1 MPKQAR
7 YMLVARGERSAK
19 GRYELFEQGALL
31 YTFQHEEDA
40 DWFRWLDE
48 HISFSFR
55 GLQGTVTLLKEAR
68 VRGSAYW
75 YAYRSQDRRT
85 VKRYAG
91 KTSDLTF
98 ARLEALAK
106 SLIENA
112 IHEQPRTEPASPL
125 LNAKFQPP
133 HLPSP
138 LIDRESLLQKLDAI
152 LTSRLT
158 LITAPAGFGK
168 TTIVC
173 QWIQRSPGLPVAWL
187 SLDTDDNDPLR
198 FWRYLITA
206 LQTFHP
212 AVGKSAL
219 ASLSP
224 FEMPSFEAILTLLL
238 NDITRFACSGV
249 LILEDYHRITSPLI
263 QKTMGF
269 FLEHLPASLH
279 IVILSRSEPPL
290 ALASFRARGELCELH
305 DLRFS
310 RQEIAAFL
318 HQIPISEEGLRLV
331 ETRLEGWAAGLRLL
345 VLWFQKGGDVES
357 LVRFAGDQRPFLDY
371 FVSEVLLTQSVEQQ
385 DFLLHTSMLAS
396 LTGSLCDAITGRHDS
411 KHFLEELARAG
422 LFLEKLGQPEY
433 HPPLLEGREMLDE
446 QSRST
451 PLLPERWEML
461 GGQPE
466 YRPPLLE
473 RREISERWYRYH
485 PLFAEAMQAEARR
498 RLGLEEQRAL
508 LRKASD
514 WYEQQGMLVEAIETA
529 FQAQDIDHAADM
541 IARILDRL
549 LHHFVD
555 PWMLQ
560 QVDGGRTLCR
570 WLERLPEEMA
580 RTRQIFS
587 LGYVVALLLVF
598 VIAPVSS
605 QGLENQGLEN
615 QGLENRD
622 FLPQKFAGQD
632 LISQAPVTQQLAT
645 RELVTESP
653 VTQGLIIQNPG
664 LHEYRRQNS
673 ATQEIITPGG
683 KRFPNLQA
691 LRIEIEETLQRAEA
705 GFRATGDTLNLGRAL
720 ALHALFSR
728 EYGALEQ
735 AIKYAEHALACFS
748 EREPESE
755 LAWQNLSLNIIGK
768 GKLAY
773 GFLREAQEI
782 FLKLYAV
789 CEAQGNR
796 AMLRAQAVL
805 LHETI
810 YEQGKLRQVAEM
822 SWRLLVEAREEND
835 SDDIAHALLFL
846 ARLAY
851 EWNDTAAA
859 EKQAQEAL
867 HLALRLENEEFQ
879 VQAELILAWIEQ
891 ARGENERAQHRC
903 TWLLARIPMNSPLR
917 LRLGR
922 EIEMWLARF
931 SLLAGNHVI
940 VEQWRQKHRPDLPR
954 TLYEEEAL
962 LAARLLLVKGQ
973 SEEALALLSRLANEA
988 QRMERARVLLAIQ
1001 AVQAQALYV
1010 HGELEKAKEVTRALL
1025 EQAQAERYLR
1035 LFLDEGDV
1043 LLTLVRALLPQLQQR
1058 ALVSYARTILEA
1070 AQNAGSTVHNLL
1082 IEPLSPQEER
1092 VLRLLLKGYTNPAIA
1107 NELIISINTVKAHLK
1122 SLYRKLNVSN
1132 RTQAC
1137 EAAHRLDLL

>member
-7 YMLVARGERSAK
+7 YKLVARGERS

-55 GLQGTVTLLKEAR
+55 GLQGTVTFLKEAR

-112 IHEQPRTEPASPL
+112 IHEQPRTEPAAPL
-125 LNAKFQPP
+125 LNAKFLPP

-168 TTIVC
+168 TTIIC

-212 AVGKSAL
+212 AVGKGAL

-238 NDITRFACSGV
+238 NEITCFACSGV

-279 IVILSRSEPPL
+279 IVIVSRSEPPL

-345 VLWFQKGGDVES
+345 VLWFQKGGDVER
-357 LVRFAGDQRPFLDY
+357 LVRFAGDQSPFLDY
-371 FVSEVLLTQSVEQQ
+371 FVSEVLLKQSVEQQ
-385 DFLLHTSMLAS
+385 DFLLRTSMLAS

-411 KHFLEELARAG
+411 KHFLEELACTG
-422 LFLEKLGQPEY
+422 LFLEKL
-433 HPPLLEGREMLDE
+433 
-446 QSRST
+446 
-451 PLLPERWEML
+451 
-461 GGQPE
+461 GQPE

-555 PWMLQ
+555 PWVLQ

-615 QGLENRD
+615 RD

-653 VTQGLIIQNPG
+653 ITQGLIIQNPG

-673 ATQEIITPGG
+673 VTQEIITPGG

-1001 AVQAQALYV
+1001 AVQVQALYV

-1070 AQNAGSTVHNLL
+1070 AQNAGRTVHNLL